1 MWVIIKHDFKK
12 KERIMGKWNDINES
26 MPKYTDDYLVACNIG
41 SMAGG
46 YSEVRC
52 YRYEIFNGNKP
63 HKKWCIPD
71 RFDEIITITHWME
84 LPDLPEVLR

>member
-52 YRYEIFNGNKP
+52 YRYEI
-63 HKKWCIPD
+63 
-71 RFDEIITITHWME
+71 
-84 LPDLPEVLR
+84 